1 MIQKLLCQKVIIF
14 LLISISLQLK
24 CPEGFEEVPLLYFE
38 KLNQTDYN
46 NNLIKAETY
55 NFKIG
60 FENQFSLN
68 NRIIINK
75 FNSDETKISSINII
89 LSNISPFNNSN
100 ANLTNFSFNLL
111 AKLNIKE
118 NKIEFHECLI
128 ENGCSL
134 SEDDQS
140 KKDSLKKNVR
150 KILLIYI
157 VYFRELKK

>member
-1 MIQKLLCQKVIIF
+1 MIKKTFFQKVIVFI
-14 LLISISLQLK
+14 LISISLQLK

-38 KLNQTDYN
+38 NQNQTDYR

-68 NRIIINK
+68 NRININK
-75 FNSDETKISSINII
+75 FSSDESKISSINII

-100 ANLTNFSFNLL
+100 TNLTNFSFNLL

-118 NKIEFHECLI
+118 DKIEFHECLI

-134 SEDDQS
+134 NEDDQS
-140 KKDSLKKNVR
+140 KKDSSIKNVR
-150 KILLIYI
+150 QNIII
-157 VYFRELKK
+157 

>member
-1 MIQKLLCQKVIIF
+1 MIKKTFFQKVIVFI
-14 LLISISLQLK
+14 LISISLQLK

-38 KLNQTDYN
+38 NQNQTDYR

-68 NRIIINK
+68 NRININK
-75 FNSDETKISSINII
+75 FSSDESKISSINII

-100 ANLTNFSFNLL
+100 TNLTNFSFNLL

-134 SEDDQS
+134 NEDDQS
-140 KKDSLKKNVR
+140 KKDSSIKNVR
-150 KILLIYI
+150 QNIII
-157 VYFRELKK
+157 